1 VIPVQKQRPLPSRDY
16 LRGSFTQ
23 GYIGFGCL
31 VVGIIG
37 NILERA
43 VGFTLGLEAT
53 SWYLIAIAFL
63 LLYVGHFVSYMQ
75 AKKEE

>member
-1 VIPVQKQRPLPSRDY
+1 MQKQKPLPPRDY
-16 LRGSFTQ
+16 LSGSFTQ

-31 VVGIIG
+31 IVGVIG
-37 NILERA
+37 NILER
-43 VGFTLGLEAT
+43 VLGFVLGLEAI

-63 LLYVGHFVSYMQ
+63 LLYVGHFLSYMQ

>member
-1 VIPVQKQRPLPSRDY
+1 MQKQRPLPSRDC
-16 LRGSFTQ
+16 LWGSFTQ

-31 VVGIIG
+31 AVGIIG
-37 NILERA
+37 NILERV

-63 LLYVGHFVSYMQ
+63 LLYVGHLISYML
-75 AKKEE
+75 AKREE

>member
-1 VIPVQKQRPLPSRDY
+1 M
-16 LRGSFTQ
+16 
-23 GYIGFGCL
+23 
-31 VVGIIG
+31 VGIIG
-37 NILERA
+37 NILERTA
-43 VGFTLGLEAT
+43 GIVLGLESI

>member
-1 VIPVQKQRPLPSRDY
+1 MQKQKPLPYRDY
-16 LRGSFTQ
+16 LGGSFVQ
-23 GYIGFGCL
+23 GYIGFACL

-43 VGFTLGLEAT
+43 VGLVLGLEAI
-53 SWYLIAIAFL
+53 SWYLISIAFL
-63 LLYVGHFVSYMQ
+63 LLYVGHFISYMQ

>member
-1 VIPVQKQRPLPSRDY
+1 MQKQRPLPSRDY
-16 LRGSFTQ
+16 LGGSFIQ

-31 VVGIIG
+31 MVGIIG
-37 NILERA
+37 NILERT
-43 VGFTLGLEAT
+43 VGIVLGLESI

>member
-1 VIPVQKQRPLPSRDY
+1 MQKQSPLPSRDY
-16 LRGSFTQ
+16 LRGSFIQ

-31 VVGIIG
+31 IVGIIG
-37 NILERA
+37 NILERTA
-43 VGFTLGLEAT
+43 GIVLGLESI

>member
-1 VIPVQKQRPLPSRDY
+1 MQKQSPLPSRDY
-16 LRGSFTQ
+16 LRGSFIQ
-23 GYIGFGCL
+23 GYIGLGCL

-43 VGFTLGLEAT
+43 AGFVLGLEAT

>member
-1 VIPVQKQRPLPSRDY
+1 VQKQRPLPSRDY
-16 LRGSFTQ
+16 LRGSFSFR
-23 GYIGFGCL
+23 YIGFGC
-31 VVGIIG
+31 VIVGIIG
-37 NILERA
+37 NILERV
-43 VGFTLGLEAT
+43 VGFTLGLEAS